1 MPASLSTEDEDAH
14 RWPPGMGRE
23 FDKLVVFSAWLLLAS
38 YDEDDDTLED
48 AAITAFEKGDDS
60 VWEEARERVK
70 LATWRRWRHLDHLE
84 DAEFQAILDD
94 EIIPALE
101 RDFPDRS
108 HPLTL
113 VNLAL
118 DEKPIGVIR
127 REWQRAIEFWDVGGD
142 FNRDD
147 ARAEWEVQSAE
158 CSLSQYPTVL
168 PHKLQDFLADALVPQ
183 WGEHFLD
190 LSARDGGV
198 ANRAAELGARRF
210 SLYERDADLA
220 LLAATRIR
228 LHRACDVCVFLD
240 DPLTGYEPKPVH
252 DCVVAAP
259 PFGLKVEAPARSS
272 AAVPTQRVELI
283 QLQRAVAALK
293 PGGRAAVL
301 MPNRFLFA
309 DGDDRR
315 VREWLLREHC
325 VEAVVELPGRTFSLV
340 SELKA
345 AVILIRRQA
354 PRKEVWFIRADQFL
368 NATERPIVDSEPGGV
383 DYEILHTA
391 IAARW
396 NLGKSDKLRAEI
408 AKLEAAAKEKYEL
421 VEPDGV
427 TGLTENNRQLLALAR
442 RFLGDESPEDRFP
455 ELVRVEE
462 ILRRKGEL
470 LWKKNR
476 GESLDALLSELAATR
491 EGVRLARLDEET
503 EVLGGATYRSRDFLE
518 PVTVPRNARGH
529 AIGLVRVSD
538 FPRFAAGEPA
548 VRVLRNVKR
557 HIEKL
562 PPKNE
567 HRVLRPNDVLVSI
580 GGTIGRV
587 CLFEVELGHPSLAG
601 NGLAIIRTK
610 DRLTSAF
617 LAKLFTSDPY
627 QQWFAGES
635 TGNIIRHLTLRRLRE
650 LPVPILPHAGML
662 SIADELETGAS
673 EIRIRALFNIKRE
686 FSTLA
691 MRLAES
697 RSVSLFAGL
706 SPDELEQAT
715 ATDVLKVACDELI
728 GWERLAT
735 REGDVLG
742 KQLNVLQRLATGLL
756 DILILSETGD
766 RFALLQEWRI
776 SAGEFEREFRR
787 MRNEAVHATS
797 GSEERPDGEMIL
809 LQRTEGFIAN
819 LLRLAQA
826 SMKRQLRDVRLT
838 AGVTPAMVTVGK
850 LTGVQFSVTN
860 GGSLPLRKF
869 GATTSSLS
877 SVTTK
882 ELLPANGTHAW
893 TVVFTP
899 RKVGRHTVDVSW
911 KAHRLDDQPVS
922 GSVELALEVQSLRS
936 AALDADL
943 GENPYVYARVLDGE
957 DDRMFYGRARVLD
970 ELAATLSRRGATTI
984 KLIEGNRRIGKTSL
998 LRHFVRHRMPG
1009 GWLAVFINFQDF
1021 EGDTGQPARAGIP
1034 TRAIFTGMARELIRA
1049 AATAVHGLDI
1059 PELGIAPPATQVA
1072 FARYLNRAGTLI
1084 AAAEP
1089 FASFRT
1095 LIETLRAAI
1104 YPQRLL
1110 LMFDEFDR
1118 VQEGIESG
1126 VTSDQVPE
1134 NIRHL
1139 FQTYND
1145 LAGFFTGSRT
1155 IRRLRM
1161 EYWNVLFGM
1170 GEPLKLTG
1178 LEEGEARQLIEQPVA
1193 GRLVFTDEAV
1203 RLITTLTARQPL
1215 LIQAICLR
1223 LFDLCKAEGERS
1235 VGASLV
1241 ERVAQEKAADNE
1253 HFETLWSHIASDR
1266 QRLLV
1271 FLVDSMEGRKEDV
1284 SFDRLRDA
1292 TEEAG
1297 VAFTQ
1302 RSLKDAL
1309 TDLLDLEVLRV
1320 IPQPTHARYEVAV
1333 PLICPMAASQQ
1344 RLRRDALRGQGED

>member
-1 MPASLSTEDEDAH
+1 MRATLSNEDAR
-14 RWPPGMGRE
+14 RWPAGKGHE

-48 AAITAFEKGDDS
+48 AAITAFEEGDDS
-60 VWEEARERVK
+60 IWEEARERVK
-70 LATWRRWRHLDHLE
+70 LTTWRRWRHLGRLE
-84 DAEFQAILDD
+84 DAEFQAALAD

-101 RDFPDRS
+101 RDFLDRS

-113 VNLAL
+113 VRLAL

-127 REWQRAIEFWDVGGD
+127 REWQRAIEFWDMGGD

-158 CSLSQYPTVL
+158 CSLSQHPGVL
-168 PHKLQDFLADALVPQ
+168 PYKLQNFLADALVPQ
-183 WGEHFLD
+183 WGECFLD

-198 ANRAAELGARRF
+198 ANRAADLGARRF
-210 SLYERDADLA
+210 NLYERDEDLA

-240 DPLTGYEPKPVH
+240 DPPAGDEPEPIH
-252 DCVVAAP
+252 DCVAAAP
-259 PFGLKVEAPARSS
+259 PFGLKVDMSAASS
-272 AAVPTQRVELI
+272 APVPTQRGELI

-325 VEAVVELPGRTFSLV
+325 VEAVVDLPGRTLSPV
-340 SELKA
+340 SEMRG

-354 PRKEVWFIRADQFL
+354 PREEVWFVPADQFL
-368 NATERPIVDSEPGGV
+368 NASESPSVDSKPGGV
-383 DYEILHTA
+383 DYEILYAA

-396 NLGKSDKLRAEI
+396 NLGKPDELRAEI
-408 AKLEAAAKEKYEL
+408 AKLEAAAASEKYEF
-421 VEPDGV
+421 VEADGMAS
-427 TGLTENNRQLLALAR
+427 LTENNRQLLALAR
-442 RFLGDESPEDRFP
+442 HFLGGESPEDRFP

-476 GESLDALLSELAATR
+476 GESLGALLSELAATR
-491 EGVRLARLDEET
+491 EDVRLARLDEVT
-503 EVLGGATYRSRDFLE
+503 EVLGGATYTSRDFLE
-518 PVTVPRNARGH
+518 PVIVRRNARGD

-567 HRVLRPNDVLVSI
+567 QRVLRPNDVLVSI

-601 NGLAIIRTK
+601 NGLAIVRTK

-650 LPVPILPHAGML
+650 LPVPVLPRTSML

-673 EIRIRALFNIKRE
+673 EIRIRAVFNSKRE
-686 FSTLA
+686 FSALA

-706 SPDELEQAT
+706 SPDELERAT
-715 ATDVLKVACDELI
+715 ATDALKVACDELI
-728 GWERLAT
+728 GWERLAI
-735 REGDVLG
+735 REGDALG

-797 GSEERPDGEMIL
+797 GSEKRPAGEMIL
-809 LQRTEGFIAN
+809 FQRTEGFIAN

-826 SMKRQLRDVRLT
+826 AMKRQLRDVRIK
-838 AGVTPAMVTVGK
+838 ASVTPAMVTVGK
-850 LTGVQFSVTN
+850 LTEVQFSVTN
-860 GGSLPLRKF
+860 VGSLLLRKF

-882 ELLPANGTHAW
+882 ELLPAYGTHVW
-893 TVVFTP
+893 TLVFTP
-899 RKVGRHTVDVSW
+899 QKVGRHTVDVSW
-911 KAHRLDDQPVS
+911 KAHRLDDEPVS

-1049 AATAVHGLDI
+1049 VATAVHGLEI

-1084 AAAEP
+1084 AAEEP

-1104 YPQRLL
+1104 YPRRLL

-1333 PLICPMAASQQ
+1333 PLFARWLRHNKDCAETRSAAKE
-1344 RLRRDALRGQGED
+1344 ED